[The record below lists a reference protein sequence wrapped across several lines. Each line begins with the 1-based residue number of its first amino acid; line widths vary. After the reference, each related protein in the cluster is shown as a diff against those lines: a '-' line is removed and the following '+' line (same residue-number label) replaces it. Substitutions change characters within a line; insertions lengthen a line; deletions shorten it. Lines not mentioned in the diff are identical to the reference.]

1 MLVLLANFAQQLV
14 LLSPLSVLS
23 FTPPFWPPHVIPA
36 PEPESNRRSPPRRN
50 LPGRGRKSGPAG
62 CKPPKTPMPN
72 VFPGPLP
79 ASPAYGFWMVFMF
92 TGLSGYTL

>member
-23 FTPPFWPPHVIPA
+23 FTPPFWPPTSFRLPSRNPSVGVLHDETSPVA
-36 PEPESNRRSPPRRN
+36 GANR
-50 LPGRGRKSGPAG
+50 GPSG